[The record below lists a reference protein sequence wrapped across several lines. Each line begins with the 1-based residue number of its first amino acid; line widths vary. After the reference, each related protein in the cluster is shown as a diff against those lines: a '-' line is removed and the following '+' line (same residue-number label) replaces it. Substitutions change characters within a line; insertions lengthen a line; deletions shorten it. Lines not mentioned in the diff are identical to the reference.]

1 MMKTCRSGALLV
13 ISGPSG
19 CGKSSLISE
28 LIKNIDNYYFSVST
42 TTREKR
48 IGEIEAKDYYFTSKE
63 EFEKGISKGEFLE
76 WARVHDNYYGTSLK
90 ATRDALKDDKLII
103 FDIDVQGH
111 EIIRK
116 KLAFALTSV
125 FITSPTLESLK
136 KRLSL
141 RKTDE
146 EENIATRLEN
156 AQREMDFIHKYDYF
170 LINDDLKTCVKD
182 LLSIARV
189 ALLKSTLYDK
199 EKVSLKWIDES

>member
-19 CGKSSLISE
+19 SGKSSLISE
-28 LIKNIDNYYFSVST
+28 LIKNIDNYYFSIST

-90 ATRDALKDDKLII
+90 AIREALKKDKLVI

-116 KLAFALTSV
+116 KLASALTSV
-125 FITSPTLESLK
+125 FITSPSLQSLK
-136 KRLSL
+136 TRLNL

-146 EENIATRLEN
+146 EETIATRLDN
-156 AQREMDFIHKYDYF
+156 AQKEMDFIHKYDYF
-170 LINDDLKTCVKD
+170 LINDDLKECAKD

-189 ALLKSTLYDK
+189 AMLKSTLYDK
-199 EKVSLKWIDES
+199 EKVSLKWIKES